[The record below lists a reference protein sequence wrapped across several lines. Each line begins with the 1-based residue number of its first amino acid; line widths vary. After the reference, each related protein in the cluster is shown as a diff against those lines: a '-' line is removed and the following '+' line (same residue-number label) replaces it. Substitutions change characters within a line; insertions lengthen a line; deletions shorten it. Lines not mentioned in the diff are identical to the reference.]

1 MTCAYSAAL
10 IGVFLVYV
18 SPFLHFLKILFS
30 LLVTMVISRWALS
43 GMLIQFRIQ

>member
-1 MTCAYSAAL
+1 MTCACSAPL

-18 SPFLHFLKILFS
+18 SPFLHFLKILLS
-30 LLVTMVISRWALS
+30 LLVTVLIPRWALS